1 MTIDEYLLT
10 MTSAQKNMFDVLD
23 KMIKESYP
31 DVCLSLFARQPFFYL
46 KKFETVKPHYRPS
59 VMLAFFKDHVN
70 IFTSKNKDYRHFLS
84 MYQFTEKHTLHI
96 YFDQKLMDE
105 TLKQLFID
113 ALEDYHEGGHT
124 HV

>member
-1 MTIDEYLLT
+1 MTIDEYLLA
-10 MTSAQKNMFDVLD
+10 MTNEQKNMFNSIEKL
-23 KMIKESYP
+23 IKVSYP
-31 DVCLSLFARQPFFYL
+31 DVCLSLFARQPLFYL
-46 KKFETVKPHYRPS
+46 KKFETMKPHYRPS

-70 IFTSKNKDYRHFLS
+70 IFTTKNQAYQNLLTS
-84 MYQFTEKHTLHI
+84 YQFTEKHTLQI

-124 HV
+124 DV